1 MTKSIIK
8 TSEAPLPIGP
18 YSQAVRSGNILFISG
33 QIAIDPKNGKLV
45 LNSFAEECHR
55 VLLNL
60 KLIAEAGGSNLQNML
75 KVTIYMKNLTQFNEF
90 NEIYSE
96 YFDFSKPA
104 RACVEVSE
112 LPKGASIE
120 MDAIAEVG
128 LKK

>member
-1 MTKSIIK
+1 MTKSIIN
-8 TSEAPLPIGP
+8 SSDAPLPIGP
-18 YSQAVRSGNILFISG
+18 YSQAVRSGSLLFISG
-33 QIAIDPKNGKLV
+33 QIAIDPKNGELV
-45 LNSFAEECHR
+45 LNSFTEECHR

-75 KVTIYMKNLTQFNEF
+75 KVTIYMKNLTQFNEL

-96 YFDFSKPA
+96 YFNFSRPA

-120 MDAIAEVG
+120 IDAIAEVG
-128 LKK
+128 L